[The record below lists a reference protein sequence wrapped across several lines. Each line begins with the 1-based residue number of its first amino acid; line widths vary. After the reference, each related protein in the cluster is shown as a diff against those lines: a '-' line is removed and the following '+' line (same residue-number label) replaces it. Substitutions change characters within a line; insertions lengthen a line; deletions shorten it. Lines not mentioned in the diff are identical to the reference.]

1 MFVCFFLFWGI
12 FWSVQLT
19 MINNRLQLA
28 DFCKFM
34 FGTVD
39 YVFIFFLAEGA
50 TEERK
55 LCTLQCVPG
64 FYFVHIYFSIWGLKL
79 AVVTTY
85 CFDLPSDKE
94 ESKINMLLPLKSLRN
109 VYSSE
114 YIKGLEIVC
123 NMIINKAAEVW
134 SKWGRVNTHTQSKHT
149 HTYRYIHRRRKSEG

>member
-1 MFVCFFLFWGI
+1 MFL
-12 FWSVQLT
+12 
-19 MINNRLQLA
+19 
-28 DFCKFM
+28 
-34 FGTVD
+34 
-39 YVFIFFLAEGA
+39 YFFLAEGA

-55 LCTLQCVPG
+55 LCTLQCVPC
-64 FYFVHIYFSIWGLKL
+64 FYFVHIYFSIRGLKL

-123 NMIINKAAEVW
+123 NMIINKAAEV
-134 SKWGRVNTHTQSKHT
+134 
-149 HTYRYIHRRRKSEG
+149 

>member
-1 MFVCFFLFWGI
+1 MLTFANLCLAL
-12 FWSVQLT
+12 LT
-19 MINNRLQLA
+19 MFL
-28 DFCKFM
+28 
-34 FGTVD
+34 
-39 YVFIFFLAEGA
+39 YFFLAEGA

-55 LCTLQCVPG
+55 LCTLQCVPC
-64 FYFVHIYFSIWGLKL
+64 FYFVHIYFSIRGLKL

-123 NMIINKAAEVW
+123 NMIINKAAKV
-134 SKWGRVNTHTQSKHT
+134 
-149 HTYRYIHRRRKSEG
+149 